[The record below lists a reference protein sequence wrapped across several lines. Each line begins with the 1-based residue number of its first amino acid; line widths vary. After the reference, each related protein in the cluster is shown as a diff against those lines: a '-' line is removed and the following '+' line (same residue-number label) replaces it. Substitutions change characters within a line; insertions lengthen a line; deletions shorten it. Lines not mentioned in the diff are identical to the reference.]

1 MSITLTNAAVL
12 SINGAVT
19 ESDANASLYYFEL
32 SFPNSVRLFYGFGTT
47 VGSVFTPGTQLPKVI
62 VTLNLVT
69 GAWTS
74 TNGLSGTVSGAGFTA
89 VQNDFLALV
98 NIAETFAVNNSLVV
112 GTQVP
117 WTSAVY

>member
-1 MSITLTNAAVL
+1 MSITLTNAAIL
-12 SINGAVT
+12 SINGAVA
-19 ESDANASLYYFEL
+19 ESDANAEFYYLEL
-32 SFPNSVRLFYGFGTT
+32 SFPSSVRLFYGFGTP
-47 VGSVFTPGTQLPKVI
+47 VGSTFTPGTQLPKVI

-98 NIAETFAVNNSLVV
+98 NIAETFAVNNNIVV
-112 GTQVP
+112 GTTVP
-117 WTSAVY
+117 WTTGVY

>member
-1 MSITLTNAAVL
+1 MSITLTALATL
-12 SINGAVT
+12 GIGGVT
-19 ESDANASLYYFEL
+19 VESDANAELYYFEL
-32 SFPNSVRLFYGFGTT
+32 SFPSSVRLFYGFGTT

-62 VTLNLVT
+62 VNLSLLT

-74 TNGLSGTVSGAGFTA
+74 SNGLSGTVSGAGFTA

-98 NIAETFAVNNSLVV
+98 NVAETFAVNNSIVA

-117 WTSAVY
+117 WTSSVY